1 MAKTITDEKIKLSI
15 IVDGNPAQKE
25 LFDLEKSIRDLNTQQ
40 KELRKEKQLL
50 EKQGLKDTERYK
62 AVTAAIKDNTLSIT
76 ANKNKMSEL
85 QKEIGLTGLTMA
97 QLQQKATALRM
108 VLRNMVPGS
117 ESFRNTQ
124 AELTQVTARI
134 NELSGRATAARFSIG
149 SMADS
154 FNRYQSL
161 AFSAIAATTGVV
173 LSIQKIIDI
182 NGKLSDAQADVMKTT
197 GMNKVEVDELTKSF
211 GLLQTRTS
219 RIDLLKIAEQGGRI
233 GILKDD
239 VGAFVEV
246 MNKASVALGDSFTGG
261 AEEVANKL
269 GKIKFLFEETKNLGV
284 DAAYNAIGSAINDLG
299 ANGVASE
306 ANIAEF
312 TTRIGSLTDVL
323 KPTIQET
330 LALGTAF
337 EESGIEAEVSA
348 RAYNIFMKQ
357 ASTESAKF
365 AQVMNLT
372 VGEVEA
378 MINKNP
384 LDFMMKFAE
393 GMRGMDATKT
403 AKTLDFLGINADGA
417 NKVIGAMGNNMG
429 RFRELIDLSNNSFA
443 EGTSLIN
450 EYNIKNETLGATL
463 EKISKKVSSWFSS
476 ETFAKWLG
484 GAVLWIAK
492 FIGATEDADDKVTGF
507 RNKLIFFLKI
517 LTVLTVSIFSY
528 NAALKLTAIYSR
540 TLATVQTL
548 VNVATGRGKIIA
560 DLLRGSYLLLSSAAN
575 LVTGNTIRANAAMKL
590 FNATVKT
597 NPIGILLSALLA
609 VGTAF
614 ILFKANSDKAAGSMN
629 VLSTK
634 TKLLS
639 EINSQFNK
647 DFGKTSSDLK
657 ARVEPLIAIL
667 NNQNVSLF
675 TRKKAYEDLIAISPA
690 FTGTVDKEFMATSK
704 LKDAYALLL
713 ENMKEKMRFEAMQKV
728 FQSRYDNEAKALAN
742 LIKEET
748 KYNEIQEKRRAFNKK
763 LEASGTSY
771 GGESDGASQANLE
784 AFEKLKNA
792 QTAYA
797 NAGKEIT
804 VIENYRQKQIEDLT
818 NKQKKYAEK
827 SKEWLDIQSKINTLL
842 GSPKTVT
849 DPNVKSKFNVPG
861 DNPTGTTTKN
871 PNSSLEELAKLRLDN
886 ERKFADELLKITR
899 QLEDDKIAAME
910 DGYAKE
916 EAIEAQ
922 RYKREI
928 DDLNRQKTNAIE
940 MAKLDEDIA
949 KAKLDGDKTKE
960 VALINIKAFWEE
972 KNLAIDA
979 KTREITEG
987 KFAIHL
993 KNLATIQEKGAKT
1006 AIEKEK
1012 EAFDRAKTIRET
1024 KYLEQLNALGNNQK
1038 AKEKLTREHNISELE
1053 IEEKFLKEL
1062 IDKFNTIVGKGN
1074 IGNIDLS
1081 LLTPQQVDEFQVLAD
1096 KAGLTLQQLIN
1107 KRNELVNGEIS
1118 SNASSLGIS
1127 SNVDILGFSP
1137 ENWEAF
1143 YNNLSKGK
1151 IGIDKMIF
1159 AVSALTE
1166 MYAKYSAFLTAN
1178 ENASLQRTEKDNV
1191 AKKRKLKQQLD
1202 SGMINQTQ
1210 YRKGIEKLDTDLDKK
1225 KAEITYKQAK
1235 REKQVAIMSAISG
1248 TAMAVVGALG
1258 NKPWT
1263 PFNFALAG
1271 IVGAMGALQLGTII
1285 AQPLP
1290 AKGYEQGLYPDYVKR
1305 EQDGKIFKS
1314 TGTSSM
1320 KTGMYSKPRILV
1332 GEGPGDMPE
1341 MVIDKRSFAQISP
1354 ATKNALIAELR
1365 GIKGFEKGYY
1375 NEKTM
1380 RVEVPATGTASNN
1393 NDALMQLVAQ
1403 NTLVMSENLEVMKD
1417 LRDRGV
1423 TGKFYR
1429 NDLKSMSELRKG
1441 LEDETSL
1448 RNKAKR

>member
-1 MAKTITDEKIKLSI
+1 MAKTITDEKIKVSI
-15 IVDGNPAQKE
+15 IFDGNPVQKE
-25 LFDLEKSIRDLNTQQ
+25 LFDLEKSIRDLNSQQ

-50 EKQGLKDTERYK
+50 DKQGLKDTERYK

-76 ANKNKMSEL
+76 ANKNKMAEL
-85 QKEIGLTGLTMA
+85 QKEIGITGLTMG

-124 AELTQVTARI
+124 NELTQVTTRI

-197 GMNKVEVDELTKSF
+197 GMNKQEVDELTKSF

-365 AQVMNLT
+365 AKVMNLT
-372 VGEVEA
+372 VQEVEA

-429 RFRELIDLSNNSFA
+429 RFRDLIDLSNNSFA

-450 EYNIKNETLGATL
+450 EYEIKNNNLAATI
-463 EKISKKVSSWFSS
+463 EKVSKKISGWFSS
-476 ETFAKWLG
+476 EGFNKWLFNIVNG
-484 GAVLWIAK
+484 FAIL
-492 FIGATEDADDKVTGF
+492 IGATDDVSGAGQKW
-507 RNKLIFFLKI
+507 RN
-517 LTVLTVSIFSY
+517 
-528 NAALKLTAIYSR
+528 
-540 TLATVQTL
+540 TL
-548 VNVATGRGKIIA
+548 VFIAKVIAVVTSALITNVGWQKLVALWTTRNTEATLLYTIASKARAVADAISIIGSQA
-560 DLLRGSYLLLSSAAN
+560 LAAAQMLLVGNLRGATQAFRVMTATMMTTPWGFILGAIAAIGTAYLMFSEEAKAAATAQSMMADTAKQTSA
-575 LVTGNTIRANAAMKL
+575 LVEKESQSFMT
-590 FNATVKT
+590 
-597 NPIGILLSALLA
+597 LLA
-609 VGTAF
+609 VVNDTTA
-614 ILFKANSDKAAGSMN
+614 
-629 VLSTK
+629 ST
-634 TKLLS
+634 
-639 EINSQFNK
+639 E
-647 DFGKTSSDLK
+647 
-657 ARVEPLIAIL
+657 ARAEAL
-667 NNQNVSLF
+667 
-675 TRKKAYEDLIAISPA
+675 KKAKEIGGEYVQGLTIENAAQAEGKKMIDLYIQSLERKMQLQVLEAKQ
-690 FTGTVDKEFMATSK
+690 KEI
-704 LKDAYALLL
+704 L
-713 ENMKEKMRFEAMQKV
+713 ENINDRKSKNLEEEVGLWDKMWSNAKNFGNTAKAGADLVVTASQRKQAALVDLQRQLDFTNAEMKV
-728 FQSRYDNEAKALAN
+728 FLSKNPN
-742 LIKEET
+742 LIK
-748 KYNEIQEKRRAFNKK
+748 NI
-763 LEASGTSY
+763 GTTTTSDY
-771 GGESDGASQANLE
+771 TVPTGEDGKAGAS
-784 AFEKLKNA
+784 
-792 QTAYA
+792 
-797 NAGKEIT
+797 
-804 VIENYRQKQIEDLT
+804 
-818 NKQKKYAEK
+818 
-827 SKEWLDIQSKINTLL
+827 
-842 GSPKTVT
+842 P
-849 DPNVKSKFNVPG
+849 
-861 DNPTGTTTKN
+861 TKN
-871 PNSSLEELAKLRLDN
+871 PNSSAVELLKLRLDN
-886 ERKFADELLKITR
+886 ERKAAEEILKVT
-899 QLEDDKIAAME
+899 QKLEDDKIGLME

-928 DDLNRQKTNAIE
+928 DDLNRQKVNAIE

-949 KAKLDGDKTKE
+949 KAKLEGDKTKE
-960 VALINIKAFWEE
+960 AALINIKQFWEE
-972 KNLAIDA
+972 KNLAIDNKIQQIA
-979 KTREITEG
+979 EG

-1006 AIEKEK
+1006 IIEKEK
-1012 EAFDRAKTIRET
+1012 EAFDRAKTVRET

-1062 IDKFNTIVGKGN
+1062 IEKFKTIVGKGN
-1074 IGNIDLS
+1074 IDNIDLS
-1081 LLTPQQVDEFQVLAD
+1081 LLTPQQVDEFTALAD
-1096 KAGLTLQQLIN
+1096 KAGLTLQELIN
-1107 KRNELVNGEIS
+1107 KRKELLNGEVS
-1118 SNASSLGIS
+1118 TNASSLGIS

-1151 IGIDKMIF
+1151 LGIDEMIF

-1191 AKKRKLKQQLD
+1191 TKKKKLKQQLD

-1210 YRKGIEKLDTDLDKK
+1210 YRRGIEKLDNDLEKK
-1225 KAEITYKQAK
+1225 KAELTYKQAK

-1271 IVGAMGALQLGTII
+1271 LVGAMGALQLGTIL
-1285 AQPLP
+1285 ATPLP

-1305 EQDGKIFKS
+1305 EQDGKVFKS

-1341 MVIDKRSFAQISP
+1341 MVIDKRSFSQISP

-1375 NEKTM
+1375 NDKTM
-1380 RVEVPATGTASNN
+1380 RVEVPATGTSANN

-1423 TGKFYR
+1423 IGKFYR